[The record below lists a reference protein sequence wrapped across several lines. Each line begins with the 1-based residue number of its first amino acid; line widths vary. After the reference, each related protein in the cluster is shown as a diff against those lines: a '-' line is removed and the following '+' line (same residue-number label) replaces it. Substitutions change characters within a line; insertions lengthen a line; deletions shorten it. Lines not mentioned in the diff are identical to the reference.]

1 MTDVTVPE
9 RVTATPAAR
18 SALAALRC
26 APRGKAGDVRPVRWL
41 PRR

>member
-26 APRGKAGDVRPVRWL
+26 ALSGEGR
-41 PRR
+41 